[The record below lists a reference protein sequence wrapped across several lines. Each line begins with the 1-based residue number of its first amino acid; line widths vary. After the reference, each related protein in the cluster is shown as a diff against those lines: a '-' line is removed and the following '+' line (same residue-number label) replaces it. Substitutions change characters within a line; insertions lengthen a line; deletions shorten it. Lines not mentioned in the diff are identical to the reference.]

1 MKVITKAQNT
11 TTKLSDNRVIPMVLA
26 LSNIFVRRLGEVL
39 PEEFVRE
46 QIARSQKMQRFDG
59 FADSITCGQE
69 LKRPSRVR
77 LYEMLLNLL
86 IDDCIETGN
95 GVTVRTVLDRCD
107 RLPVL
112 IESNF
117 PGYIE
122 QGLFPMVVSAL
133 G

>member
-1 MKVITKAQNT
+1 MKVITKAPINR
-11 TTKLSDNRVIPMVLA
+11 LSDNRTIPMVLA
-26 LSNIFVRRLGEVL
+26 LSNLFVRRFGEVL

-46 QIARSQKMQRFDG
+46 QLARSPKMQRFDN
-59 FADSITCGQE
+59 FADSITHGQE

-86 IDDCIETGN
+86 IDDCIATG
-95 GVTVRTVLDRCD
+95 GGATVRNILDRCD

-117 PGYIE
+117 PGYLE